1 MRRQN
6 LNNGEEAALP
16 REAQVPEEPLPMDPA
31 IQRDDHVQP
40 TIPNPPAVS
49 QTDQQNVPLQQRL
62 PQWNGQQ
69 LGVVWNYPNVLPIT
83 SMATFVNGQI
93 QYAGQQNPEPVM
105 NPAQHGVAGVPF
117 VPVMSSF
124 SAPITLLAPQ
134 GNSPDRQRVTAA
146 AAVAAAAYS
155 PYTGLVM
162 MPPVTYIPQS
172 GTPLH
177 ILSCR

>member
-1 MRRQN
+1 MD
-6 LNNGEEAALP
+6 G
-16 REAQVPEEPLPMDPA
+16 EPLGQDEARAPPRLPVDPTVPG
-31 IQRDDHVQP
+31 DTPVQQP
-40 TIPNPPAVS
+40 IPNPADLPQGGV
-49 QTDQQNVPLQQRL
+49 QPVPLQQRL

-93 QYAGQQNPEPVM
+93 QYAGQQSPEPVM
-105 NPAQHGVAGVPF
+105 NHNQQGMAGVP
-117 VPVMSSF
+117 VMPMMSSF
-124 SAPITLLAPQ
+124 SAPITLLTPP
-134 GNSPDRQRVTAA
+134 GSSPENHRVAAA

-172 GTPLH
+172 GRHLAW
-177 ILSCR
+177 LFLE